1 MFSSKLSTLKR
12 SIFQGEI
19 FQFLNKKDGL
29 IAIFF
34 IAIYLAYFY
43 FLMNFWYS
51 PLMKNSY
58 FPISHPRLYAVLGI
72 TLHQIPIVILLFI
85 ILKDRNKR
93 YQVLVLEKKD

>member
-1 MFSSKLSTLKR
+1 MFSNKLSTLKEVY
-12 SIFQGEI
+12 SKVKYFSFKQ
-19 FQFLNKKDGL
+19 KDGL

-85 ILKDRNKR
+85 ILKRSKQTLSSIGFR
-93 YQVLVLEKKD
+93 KKD

>member
-34 IAIYLAYFY
+34 YRYLF
-43 FLMNFWYS
+43 S
-51 PLMKNSY
+51 
-58 FPISHPRLYAVLGI
+58 
-72 TLHQIPIVILLFI
+72 ILLFSNELFG
-85 ILKDRNKR
+85 ILH
-93 YQVLVLEKKD
+93 